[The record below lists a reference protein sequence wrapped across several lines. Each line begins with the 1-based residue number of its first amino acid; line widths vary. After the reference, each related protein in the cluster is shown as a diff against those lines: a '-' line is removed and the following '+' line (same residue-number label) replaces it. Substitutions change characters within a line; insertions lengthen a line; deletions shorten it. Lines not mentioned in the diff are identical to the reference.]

1 MTPKLFYGNLTD
13 MKNRFKTLIIFA
25 LSLTSL
31 ACATMETNL
40 ADNGTKSLANTQWVL
55 QKIDGDTLQTSYAIT
70 LNFSE
75 SGVSGFAGCNN
86 YKGSY
91 RIGDVGELKIG
102 YLIRTKKHCPQ
113 ESRSD
118 NENLF
123 VGRLENASK
132 YELSNQSLNL
142 IGEIGSIEFIAKD
155 QAE

>member
-1 MTPKLFYGNLTD
+1 
-13 MKNRFKTLIIFA
+13 MKNRFKALLIFA

-31 ACATMETNL
+31 ACATMESNL
-40 ADNGTKSLANTQWVL
+40 ADNGTMGLANTHWVL
-55 QKIDGDTLQTSYAIT
+55 QKVDGDVLQTSYAIT
-70 LNFSE
+70 LHFSE

-86 YKGSY
+86 YKGNY
-91 RIGDVGELKIG
+91 RVGDDGELKIG

-132 YELSNQSLNL
+132 YDVGDKSLNL
-142 IGEIGSIEFIAKD
+142 IGEIGSLEFIARD
-155 QAE
+155 QPD